1 MENSKGVTYKPGD
14 MIYKSKPYVRVIR
27 QDLWDK
33 VCGYCLKDYMKLKRC
48 GSCQKIKYCG
58 KICQKA
64 AWNDH
69 KLECPF
75 LPGYVNEPNQLLIH
89 LTGNLI
95 LKIKGKDWKSI
106 TENVAGK
113 VVSFDDLASHATEMN
128 TPWNEFVI
136 KNTQQCLERYIG
148 KDNVPDEETLLAIVR
163 KVACNN
169 FTFGGENPVIRALFI
184 GASKFDHSCVPNA
197 KHEFPGEHD

>member
-27 QDLWDK
+27 QDLWDQI
-33 VCGYCLKDYMKLKRC
+33 CGYCLKRSC
-48 GSCQKIKYCG
+48 GSCHKIKYCG

-75 LPGYVNEPNQLLIH
+75 LPGYVYESNQLLVH

-106 TENVAGK
+106 TETVAGK
-113 VVSFDDLASHATEMN
+113 
-128 TPWNEFVI
+128 
-136 KNTQQCLERYIG
+136 
-148 KDNVPDEETLLAIVR
+148 
-163 KVACNN
+163 
-169 FTFGGENPVIRALFI
+169 
-184 GASKFDHSCVPNA
+184 SCQ
-197 KHEFPGEHD
+197 F